1 MSRMY
6 TTDINNGTFD
16 LLEAIVRGRCTGMI
30 VRRNNE
36 GLVTNVTVHCDRL
49 LDLRNIKRDLR
60 LMNLLA

>member
-6 TTDINNGTFD
+6 ATDINNGAYD
-16 LLEAIVRGRCTGMI
+16 VLEAIVRGRCTGMI
-30 VRRNNE
+30 VQRNNE
-36 GLVTNVTVHCDRL
+36 GLVTHVKVHCDKL